1 METPDGEEGSV
12 DDTLDAHELDRSHR
26 AGIATNREDRRRSLD
41 ALHAVESSAA
51 NAAPGREDEWVAYVR
66 SALGALQDA
75 LSTQALHSA
84 GSDSP
89 LTDIEMEE
97 PRLRNRVIQLRRRYE
112 DLQQR
117 IAELHSQLDA
127 SGPDGIDIADVRR
140 RLERLAGELR
150 YQRAREADLVYE
162 AYTLDLGAGD

>member
-1 METPDGEEGSV
+1 MDG
-12 DDTLDAHELDRSHR
+12 TLDAHELDRSQH
-26 AGIATNREDRRRSLD
+26 AAIATNREDRRRSLD
-41 ALHAVESSAA
+41 ALHEVESSAA
-51 NAAPGREDEWVAYVR
+51 NAAPGREGEWVAYVR
-66 SALGALQDA
+66 GALGVLEEA

-89 LTDIEMEE
+89 LTDIEVQE
-97 PRLRNRVIQLRRRYE
+97 PRLRNRVVQLRRRYE

-117 IAELHSQLDA
+117 LAELRSQLDV
-127 SGPDGIDIADVRR
+127 SGPEGIDIADVRR

-162 AYTLDLGAGD
+162 AYTVDLGAGD